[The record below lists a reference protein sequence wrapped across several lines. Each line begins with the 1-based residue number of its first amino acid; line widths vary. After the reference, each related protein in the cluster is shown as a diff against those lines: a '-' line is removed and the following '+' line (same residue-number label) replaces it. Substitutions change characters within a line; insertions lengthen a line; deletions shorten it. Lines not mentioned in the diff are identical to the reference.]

1 MTAFEPATRLPP
13 PLSAREEEVF
23 PALTAAQLAR
33 LAAQGERRTVQA
45 GDVLHDGSDHLA
57 RFFAVLQG
65 RLEILSAADGVETI
79 VTSPGAGQFTGELN
93 DALGPPRF
101 RAACARPRR
110 ARSSSSTAST
120 CSRSSRPTPSSA
132 RS

>member
-45 GDVLHDGSDHLA
+45 GDVLHEASEHLA

-65 RLEILSAADGVETI
+65 RLEILSTADGVETI
-79 VTSPGAGQFTGELN
+79 VTSPGAGQFTGELH
-93 DALGPPRF
+93 DALGPPAF
-101 RAACARPRR
+101 RAGARGRAERGGRARPR
-110 ARSSSSTAST
+110 APAVRS
-120 CSRSSRPTPSSA
+120 CRPTPS
-132 RS
+132 